1 MTCGGFGALRGQ
13 KTRQAPFSPQ
23 QQQVQRVAKPLILFD
38 CAHTNKLQAALSLG
52 KVGSELEVAATQMLS
67 STHTHKRRVASTTAH
82 KRHVGT
88 LHSAAYKLSDKE
100 ERKLEDSIFDEPPR
114 RTLHKAFK
122 A

>member
-1 MTCGGFGALRGQ
+1 M
-13 KTRQAPFSPQ
+13 
-23 QQQVQRVAKPLILFD
+23 AKSLIILA

-52 KVGSELEVAATQMLS
+52 KVGSELVAATQMLS
-67 STHTHKRRVASTTAH
+67 STRTHKRRVASTTAH

-100 ERKLEDSIFDEPPR
+100 ERKLEDSIFDEPPQ
-114 RTLHKAFK
+114 RTLHTAFK

>member
-1 MTCGGFGALRGQ
+1 M
-13 KTRQAPFSPQ
+13 
-23 QQQVQRVAKPLILFD
+23 AKSLIILA

-67 STHTHKRRVASTTAH
+67 STRTHKRRVASTTAH

-114 RTLHKAFK
+114 RTLHRA
-122 A
+122 